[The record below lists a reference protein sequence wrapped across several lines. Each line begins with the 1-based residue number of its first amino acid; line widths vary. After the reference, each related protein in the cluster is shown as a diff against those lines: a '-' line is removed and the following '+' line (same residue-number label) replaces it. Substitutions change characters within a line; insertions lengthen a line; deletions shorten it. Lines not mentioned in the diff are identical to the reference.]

1 MQRKRLLLLF
11 MVISLGLLISSI
23 LYSIFHE
30 RDPYKYH
37 TGLGSELAIS
47 PNDEKLAFSYYLDGN
62 EAIYTANPDGT
73 EITKI
78 SKADEGRVH
87 TPRFSFDGKK
97 VAYLK
102 ENSEGIQSL
111 MIMDADGSN
120 SKQLTEESLHVS
132 DAVISPV
139 GDTIYY
145 IAMPAEDY
153 KKAEGETKEGY
164 DLFAVSMNGKEGMQ
178 LTNKDHFSMNNLSVS
193 NDGQQ
198 LFYSLFETKEELYAF
213 TINEKKELKVG
224 AAAGISD
231 DMYSAVFSQDK
242 KLLAF
247 TAVSEESKNSS
258 LFEYEL
264 YLRNTESNETKQLT
278 HLKKNVQSP
287 VFFHHTNNIAF
298 LEYKNWPGDPEQ
310 YQLMTVSIEGEE
322 PVPIDL
328 ELPASEENH
337 WFIKTVDFLLSDAA
351 IAVYYVL
358 FLGGITVYLQRNS
371 GKVFLP
377 AYISIGL
384 AVLIFISSFV
394 IGAMTNPWFGIGLA
408 MVAITVF
415 ICSILLLVFAFI
427 VKRIVKPF

>member
-1 MQRKRLLLLF
+1 
-11 MVISLGLLISSI
+11 MVISLGLLIASI
-23 LYSIFHE
+23 LYSIFND

-78 SKADEGRVH
+78 SKEDEGRVH

-120 SKQLTEESLHVS
+120 SELLTEESLHVS
-132 DAVISPV
+132 DAVFSPES
-139 GDTIYY
+139 DTIYY
-145 IAMPAEDY
+145 IAIPAEDY

-164 DLFAVSMNGKEGMQ
+164 DLFAVNMNGKEGKQ
-178 LTNKDHFSMNNLSVS
+178 LTNIDHFTMNNLSIS
-193 NDGQQ
+193 NDGKQ
-198 LFYSLFETKEELYAF
+198 LFYSLYETKEELYAF
-213 TINEKKELKVG
+213 TISEKKELKVE

-242 KLLAF
+242 KLLAY

-264 YLRNTESNETKQLT
+264 FIRDIETNETNQIT
-278 HLKKNVQSP
+278 HLKKNIQSP
-287 VFFHHTNNIAF
+287 VFLHQTNNIAF

-310 YQLMTVSIEGEE
+310 YQLMTVSIDGGK
-322 PVPIDL
+322 PVLIDL
-328 ELPASEENH
+328 ELPTSEENN
-337 WFIKTVDFLLSDAA
+337 WFIKTIDFVLSDIA

-358 FLGGITVYLQRNS
+358 LLGGVTVYLQRNS

-377 AYISIGL
+377 SYISIGL

-394 IGAMTNPWFGIGLA
+394 ISAITNPWFGIALA
-408 MVAITVF
+408 MVALTVF
-415 ICSILLLVFAFI
+415 ICSLILLAFAFI